1 MYESY
6 YDSAEGAQ
14 ISRKRLLQELKVHGC
29 PDSLEFDADFNV
41 TESYDAKKVLN
52 WLGY

>member
-6 YDSAEGAQ
+6 YDSAEGET
-14 ISRKRLLQELKVHGC
+14 IKLSRAIQEVKAH
-29 PDSLEFDADFNV
+29 DASTTDFFA
-41 TESYDAKKVLN
+41 ECGYRGHYDAQAVLN